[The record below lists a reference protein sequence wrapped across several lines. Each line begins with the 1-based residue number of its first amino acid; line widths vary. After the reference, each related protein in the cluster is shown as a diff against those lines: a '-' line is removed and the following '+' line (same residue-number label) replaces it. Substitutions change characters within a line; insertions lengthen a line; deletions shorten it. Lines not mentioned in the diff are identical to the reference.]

1 MGKSAVVGSPISD
14 KLNQG
19 ISEDDFTKT
28 VAKYREDIADTNKI
42 VSDIMS
48 ADPKFAQ
55 YRDFDSSSY
64 KKYLS
69 AR

>member
-1 MGKSAVVGSPISD
+1 MGKTAVTGSPISD

-28 VAKYREDIADTNKI
+28 VSKYREDIANTSKI
-42 VSDIMS
+42 VSDITS

-55 YRDFDSSSY
+55 YRDFESSSY
-64 KKYLS
+64 KKYLA